1 MVLYPIRAEF
11 EPRTVLCVDDITVSA
26 IMGRVTRARLPEKS
40 IMRAI
45 ILVAALTAGL
55 AGCQTVEESA
65 ASAEF
70 VCQQSGLR
78 PGTNA
83 YGRCVNASYAQN
95 RQQADQA
102 ANAVALGAAAGL
114 IGGAVVASSTYKTAI
129 ITDRAI
135 MAGRGIM
142 VGTLLWRRTALW
154 RLPSLLTQIDPL

>member
-1 MVLYPIRAEF
+1 
-11 EPRTVLCVDDITVSA
+11 
-26 IMGRVTRARLPEKS
+26 
-40 IMRAI
+40 MRAI

-95 RQQADQA
+95 RQQAEQA

-114 IGGAVVASSTYKTAI
+114 IGGAVVASSTYNNGYYYGPGYYGGPRNYGGA
-129 ITDRAI
+129 RYY
-135 MAGRGIM
+135 GGY
-142 VGTLLWRRTALW
+142 RRY
-154 RLPSLLTQIDPL
+154 